1 MKSKSKPTFFTALI
15 GLLLFGLYLF
25 SAGSVSVVM
34 AGFTPTPE
42 PENTPVLPA
51 TNTPVP
57 AATNTPV
64 PAATNTPVPAATN
77 TPIPA
82 ATNTPVSQSATNTPS
97 SNSGG
102 GTSNPTNTPE
112 PVVNREVR
120 ANAAENA
127 PNIPALGEG
136 ISLQLLLIL
145 NGVFVLL
152 LFGLIFA
159 WRAVAHA
166 MRKNDR

>member
-1 MKSKSKPTFFTALI
+1 MRIKSTSIMTIIGLFLL
-15 GLLLFGLYLF
+15 GLLLFSPG
-25 SAGSVSVVM
+25 GTSVVF

-42 PENTPVLPA
+42 PPTSTPVLPP

-57 AATNTPV
+57 VATNTS
-64 PAATNTPVPAATN
+64 VPAATN

-82 ATNTPVSQSATNTPS
+82 ATNTSVPAATNTPVSQAATNTPS

-102 GTSNPTNTPE
+102 GSSSNPTSTPE
-112 PVVNREVR
+112 TVVNREAR
-120 ANAAENA
+120 ANVAENA

-145 NGVFVLL
+145 NGVFLL
-152 LFGLIFA
+152 LLIGLVFA
-159 WRAVAHA
+159 WRAVARA